1 MFVYKLFKLRGID
14 RVFSNKILMME
25 GECSSHRSNEDCE
38 LSGIQLTWKRVNVGG
53 NLPPRDGHCAC
64 SCGGK
69 IFIFGGVVQT
79 TVDGAHRESND
90 LLMFDP
96 GRYINC
102 HSVAAVVKHKHL
114 EKQLLVGEN

>member
-1 MFVYKLFKLRGID
+1 MFVKYSMVLALCKVFYYVGNYIFFIKLLIM
-14 RVFSNKILMME
+14 N
-25 GECSSHRSNEDCE
+25 GECSSHCSNGVCE
-38 LSGIQLTWKRVNVGG
+38 MSAIQLSWKRVNVGG

-79 TVDGAHRESND
+79 SVGGEHRESND

-96 GRYINC
+96 G
-102 HSVAAVVKHKHL
+102 K
-114 EKQLLVGEN
+114 